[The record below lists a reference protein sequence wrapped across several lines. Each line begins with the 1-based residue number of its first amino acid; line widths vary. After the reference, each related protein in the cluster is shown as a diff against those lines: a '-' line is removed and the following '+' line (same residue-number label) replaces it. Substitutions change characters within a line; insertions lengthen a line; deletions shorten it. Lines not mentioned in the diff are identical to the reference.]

1 MYDSPSA
8 PKVTVL
14 PLVILADTLTSKQ
27 GSSRTYLVLNAVL
40 KIFEISQSEP
50 LMTPGSHN

>member
-8 PKVTVL
+8 TKVTVL

-27 GSSRTYLVLNAVL
+27 GSSRTYLVLNAVP

-50 LMTPGSHN
+50 LMTPDSHN